1 MFDYTA
7 LMRLLREERKLAAQS
22 KISNNNDKNRR
33 RYYQSTL
40 NQMNQTRERTI
51 RTTHMK
57 HK

>member
-22 KISNNNDKNRR
+22 KISNTNDKNRR
-33 RYYQSTL
+33 RYYQSAQ
-40 NQMNQTRERTI
+40 NQINKRREQMLRTH
-51 RTTHMK
+51 RTN